1 MSNTY
6 YSNIAIDMGGKYTGF
21 ISYTSN
27 DLPDSENVK
36 AAIIEMPDDGSVIN
50 YTVKNRTAVR
60 HHLRANNRYKKA
72 RKLIFTILAD
82 TIKRNLTQSE
92 QEAISSLMLRRGYTR
107 LETEID
113 LEQLKE
119 CPVDLFFQCCPGLFT
134 GDVPLYDQF
143 INNCNDDT
151 VYVYRESL
159 SSIKETVSNLSDKT
173 EKSMYGSA
181 LKTMVDFV
189 DKFIDQKEFGHKH
202 RTEYLANIR
211 KDIQKDSRLNDLI
224 KLISGEDRLYN
235 CIGNISNLQ
244 LRALRWYF
252 NDRGMSGKAVFDKKR
267 FKDVWYRAYKYF
279 HYTAGSNQKD
289 NAEKVDIIKKKNE
302 FLKRIEQTENITDL
316 LLAQDPVFT
325 IPPYEDQNNRR
336 PPVDQTLLLSPQS
349 LDAHYPEKWELWVQ
363 KFMDYGS
370 GSYSSLSDELEQ
382 IVKLTDRSS
391 RLQSAGGKQS
401 DHIASYTEQK
411 LIHSYYLQ
419 RLLDITYNRG
429 NPESQIRKWAQN
441 PNSCSA
447 TNAVIKNI
455 LGESDIDSFFELA
468 NNYYREVSLSKK
480 GLWSIVEHPLLE
492 ISGIHPPMKSKMLEE
507 LVAGV
512 LNIRKGFNL
521 ERFKEVWN
529 STVKGKSTVR
539 SLCSYIEKTRKKYG
553 NCFKQEYKNVC
564 RYEELKNKASEVHFS
579 SDIKIDKEVVKVYE
593 YTKNLSKFIGEK
605 LELSTDQQSKFA
617 NPFSLAQLYT
627 ILETDVHGFSGNCK
641 AVCLENTCRM
651 QMSDKGN
658 ALCCRLPAESTRPFD
673 GSLGNILDRQ
683 AYEIA
688 KIKIAEIKELSALK
702 NTKVK
707 LSVLVEENSFEF
719 SSSLSTIKK
728 SLKAK
733 QLREF
738 ALKAEKTE
746 REKWKSKDE
755 RLKNDSHN
763 ICAYTGMALSDDLS
777 ENDHIVSRSETKE
790 SYGTIYNSEFNLI
803 RVSRRGN
810 QLKGNN
816 IYTLDN
822 LNPKYLEAVF
832 GTSDTAIITT
842 RIRETLNKLL
852 ISNPNLNID
861 IMTEEERQCCR
872 HALFTSRTGVP
883 FNQIIQAIS
892 KQYRARV
899 NGTQAWFVK
908 NLIAKIDEGLREWKS
923 INNITVEYNA
933 YKIDAGSTSEIR
945 HDIGKLDARYE
956 KKDIQP
962 ITSHAIDAVCLLGNA
977 STQQEISEE
986 ISGNNEI
993 SVLSD
998 VKELIKLIPD
1008 RFDIIRIS
1016 SLNFAEKNNPES
1028 KQLFKD
1034 TIYAEHFLCIMEKDD
1049 TVKVGFDFGS
1059 NSIQI
1064 VKGGKQLL
1072 SCLANY
1078 LESPK
1083 QNETTGFRTY
1093 KVCKTAAFKLFERF
1107 YRGLVAEG
1115 SDEEL
1120 AYLALMSLRYTT
1132 LHQDVFS
1139 LLYDVKSKKFAA
1151 KKDILKNLDIKISF
1165 PSVLKLKT
1173 DKASLVLPSFNE
1185 WAYIASIFEDY
1196 LGKKDEQES
1205 GYDKL
1210 KQYLGTILNKTIN
1223 KNHAKSKRVYSLPVV
1238 ASPSGGVRI
1247 KRLTHTHGDI
1257 YQLVAANTPVT
1268 SISKGFAS
1276 ADNGDV
1282 LWDEAVMVDSYTT
1295 KNLTVINKKI
1305 SGDKNF
1311 VSMDEQRLVYE
1322 SPDERVYMTPATDI
1336 RRGITI
1342 EQKFEKFVYCIDQQN
1357 IYKSFHDLPTEI
1369 KTDPKIFME
1378 RLNIDICGKPRGN
1391 LKILSIGNII
1401 KYSYMV
1407 ESSNRVMNQV
1417 YNNPIDKGTIFKSN

>member
-1 MSNTY
+1 
-6 YSNIAIDMGGKYTGF
+6 MGGKYTGF

-27 DLPDSENVK
+27 DLPNSENVK

-50 YTVKNRTAVR
+50 YTVKNRTATR

-82 TIKRNLTQSE
+82 IIKRNLTQRE

-119 CPVDLFFQCCPGLFT
+119 CPVDLFCQCCPSLFID
-134 GDVPLYDQF
+134 DVPLYEQF
-143 INNCNDDT
+143 INNCDDNT
-151 VYVYRESL
+151 VYEYRDSL
-159 SSIKETVSNLSDKT
+159 SSINEAVSHLSDKT
-173 EKSMYGSA
+173 EKNIYGSA
-181 LKTMVDFV
+181 LKTMTDFV

-211 KDIQKDSRLNDLI
+211 KDIQKDSRLKDLI
-224 KLISGEDRLYN
+224 KLASGEERLYN

-252 NDRGMSGKAVFDKKR
+252 NDKSMAGNAVFDKKR

-279 HYTAGSNQKD
+279 HYTTSSNL
-289 NAEKVDIIKKKNE
+289 NNNSEEVDIIKKKNE
-302 FLKRIEQTENITDL
+302 FLNRIEQSKNITDL
-316 LLAQDPVFT
+316 LLTQDPVFT

-336 PPVDQTLLLSPQS
+336 PPIDQTLLLSPLS
-349 LDAHYPEKWELWVQ
+349 LDTQYPEKWELWVQ
-363 KFMDYGS
+363 KFMNYGS
-370 GSYSSLSDELEQ
+370 DLYSSLSNELEQ

-391 RLQSAGGKQS
+391 RLRSAGEKNS
-401 DHIASYTEQK
+401 DNSASYTEQK

-419 RLLDITYNRG
+419 RLLDVTYIKDNT
-429 NPESQIRKWAQN
+429 ESQIRKWVQN
-441 PNSCSA
+441 PNSCSE
-447 TNAVIKNI
+447 TNTIMKKI
-455 LGESDIDSFFELA
+455 LGDSDTDSFFELA

-480 GLWSIVEHPLLE
+480 GLWSIVKHPLLE
-492 ISGIHPPMKSKMLEE
+492 ISGIHPPMKSKMLKE

-512 LNIRKGFNL
+512 LNIRKGFDF

-539 SLCSYIEKTRKKYG
+539 TLCSYIEKTRKKYG
-553 NCFKQEYKNVC
+553 NCFKMEYKNVC
-564 RYEELKNKASEVHFS
+564 QYEELKNKASAVHFC
-579 SDIKIDKEVVKVYE
+579 SDIKIDKDLVKVYE
-593 YTKNLSKFIGEK
+593 YTKNLPKFIGEK
-605 LELSTDQQSKFA
+605 LDLNTDQQNKFA

-627 ILETDVHGFSGNCK
+627 ILETDIHGFSSNCK

-651 QMSDKGN
+651 QMSMDQ

-688 KIKIAEIKELSALK
+688 KIKIAEIKELAGLK

-733 QLREF
+733 KLREF
-738 ALKAEKTE
+738 ALRADKKE

-763 ICAYTGMALSDDLS
+763 ICAYTGMTLSDDLC
-777 ENDHIVSRSETKE
+777 ENDHIVSRSQTKE

-803 RVSRRGN
+803 RVSRKGN
-810 QLKGNN
+810 QQKDNK
-816 IYTLDN
+816 IYTLNN

-832 GTSDTAIITT
+832 GTSDTALITT
-842 RIRETLNKLL
+842 RIRETLNRLL

-883 FNQIIQAIS
+883 FNQVIQAIS

-908 NLIAKIDEGLREWKS
+908 NLIAKIDEGLRDWKS
-923 INNITVEYNA
+923 INNITIEYNA
-933 YKIDAGSTSEIR
+933 YKIDAGSTSDIR
-945 HDIGKLDARYE
+945 HDLGMLDAIYE
-956 KKDIQP
+956 KKDVQP

-977 STQQEISEE
+977 STQQEISKE
-986 ISGNNEI
+986 ISENNKI
-993 SVLSD
+993 SALSD

-1008 RFDIIRIS
+1008 RFDIIRIT
-1016 SLNFAEKNNPES
+1016 SLNFADKTNPES

-1034 TIYAEHFLCIMEKDD
+1034 TIYAENFLCIMEKDD
-1049 TVKVGFDFGS
+1049 SVKVGFDFGS

-1078 LESPK
+1078 LKSPK
-1083 QNETTGFRTY
+1083 TNETTGFRTY
-1093 KVCKTAAFKLFERF
+1093 KVCKTAAFKLFDRF

-1120 AYLALMSLRYTT
+1120 AYVALMSLRYTT

-1139 LLYDVKSKKFAA
+1139 LLYDVKSKKFAT
-1151 KKDILKNLDIKISF
+1151 KDDILKKLDVKITFS
-1165 PSVLKLKT
+1165 PVLKLKT
-1173 DKASLVLPSFNE
+1173 DKALLVLPSFKE
-1185 WAYIASIFEDY
+1185 WAHIASIFEDY
-1196 LGKKDEQES
+1196 LGKKDEHEC
-1205 GYDKL
+1205 GYNKL
-1210 KQYLGTILNKTIN
+1210 KQYLGKILNKTIN
-1223 KNHAKSKRVYSLPVV
+1223 KSHAKSKRVFSLPIV

-1247 KRLTHTHGDI
+1247 KRLTHMHGDI
-1257 YQLVAANTPVT
+1257 YQLVAANTPAT
-1268 SISKGFAS
+1268 SIIKGFAS
-1276 ADNGDV
+1276 EKNGNV
-1282 LWDEAVMVDSYTT
+1282 RWGESLLVDCYTT

-1305 SGDKNF
+1305 MLDDKGF

-1322 SPDERVYMTPATDI
+1322 SPEERVYMTPATDI

-1342 EQKFEKFVYCIDQQN
+1342 EQKFEKFVYCINQQN
-1357 IYKSFHDLPTEI
+1357 VYKSFHDLPTEI
-1369 KTDPKIFME
+1369 KTDPQIFMK
-1378 RLNIDICGKPRGN
+1378 RLNINICGKPRDN

-1407 ESSNRVMNQV
+1407 NSSNSDMNQF